1 MISLRQAA
9 QSSAVLG
16 PLTERVQRSQ
26 AMLQCVLPV
35 LPGALASQVVSGPVD
50 DAAWTLLVS
59 NTAVSAKLRQ
69 LMPTMEARLRSQGY
83 VVNTIRLKVRQR

>member
-16 PLTERVQRSQ
+16 PLTERIQRSQ

-35 LPGALASQVVSGPVD
+35 LPGALANQVASGPVD

-69 LMPTMEARLRSQGY
+69 LMPTIEARLRSQGY
-83 VVNTIRLKVRQR
+83 VVATIRLKVRQR

>member
-16 PLTERVQRSQ
+16 PLTERIQRSQ

-35 LPGALASQVVSGPVD
+35 LPGALASQVASGPVD

-69 LMPTMEARLRSQGY
+69 LVPTMEARLRSQGY
-83 VVNTIRLKVRQR
+83 SVDTIRLKVRQR